1 MNIFVVDDEKAVRD
15 YIVSLPEWEHLGCK
29 IIGQAADGW
38 EAYEA
43 LIEMKERIPD
53 ILISDIRMP
62 VMDGIELSRRVLE
75 KFPDMKVIFLTAY
88 SEFNYAK
95 QAVKLGV
102 SDFITKP
109 FHESELL
116 DSVKWI
122 KEHRL
127 DRQNADLIRQE
138 EWIQTLLNPDLSEQ
152 AKSAALGQ
160 PELLMKSAVFLS
172 IEIDNVDFLDYTGK
186 PFSKLT
192 LREKIFEVMSFCPF
206 PYWSALSQSG
216 VYLILFTPLTLPQD
230 ETAHEAMDVARRIL
244 ETSNESLGFSVSIGI
259 SDCLNSALELRRG
272 LEEAKSC
279 LDYRMLIGRKSIIA
293 FPAMRSLKEQKRA
306 QMEINHTELTEVLRK
321 GEVELIPDYLNKM
334 NRIFLLEGLNKKR
347 IQEECMEM
355 VTVTGKTL
363 LAFGL
368 QPNPEEM
375 LAVRKSVLSFTILS
389 DLMPFMQQ
397 FLEKAVS
404 VIGSVKQ
411 KTSGN
416 LIDHVTKFI
425 ELRYMD
431 DITLQLLADELF
443 INYSYLS
450 RLIKKETGQNFRDLL
465 WEYRVEMAKIK
476 LSTTNLKHYEVAYAV
491 GFKDPAHFSQLFKK
505 LTGKSPGEY
514 KS

>member
-15 YIVSLPEWEHLGCK
+15 YIVSLPEWGQLGCK
-29 IIGQAADGW
+29 IIGQAADGL

-43 LIEMKERIPD
+43 LTEMRERMPD

-62 VMDGIELSRRVLE
+62 VMDGLELVRRVLE
-75 KFPDMKVIFLTAY
+75 KSPDMKVIFLTAF
-88 SEFNYAK
+88 SEFDYAK

-122 KEHRL
+122 KEHRM
-127 DRQNADLIRQE
+127 DRQNTELIRQE
-138 EWIQTLLNPDLSEQ
+138 EWIQTLLNPDLSER
-152 AKSAALGQ
+152 AKTAALDQ
-160 PELLMKSAVFLS
+160 PELLLKSAVFLS

-192 LREKIFEVMSFCPF
+192 LREKIFEAMSFCPF

-216 VYLILFTPLTLPQD
+216 VYLVLFVPRSLPQD
-230 ETAHEAMDVARRIL
+230 DTALEAMDVARRIL
-244 ETSNESLGFSVSIGI
+244 ESSNETLGFSVSIGI
-259 SDCLNSALELRRG
+259 SDGLDSVLELSRG
-272 LEEAKSC
+272 FEEAKRC

-293 FPAMRSLKEQKRA
+293 YPAMRSLEEQKRA
-306 QMEINHTELTEVLRK
+306 QMEINHTELVETLRK
-321 GEVELIPDYLNKM
+321 GEADLIPDYLRNL
-334 NRIFLLEGLNKKR
+334 NRTFLLEGLNKKR

-355 VTVTGKTL
+355 VAVTGKTL

-368 QPNPEEM
+368 QPSPEET

-389 DLMPFMQQ
+389 DLMAFMER
-397 FLEKAVS
+397 FLERTAAA
-404 VIGSVKQ
+404 IGAAKQ
-411 KTSGN
+411 KTSIH
-416 LIDHVTKFI
+416 LIDRVTTFI
-425 ELRYMD
+425 EQRYME

-443 INYSYLS
+443 INYSFLS
-450 RLIKKETGQNFRDLL
+450 RQIKKETGHNFRDLL
-465 WEYRVEMAKIK
+465 WAHRVEMAKIK
-476 LSTTNLKHYEVAYAV
+476 LATTSLKHYEVAYAV

-514 KS
+514 KA